1 MKSAYVAD
9 FGGFLKDL
17 DDLRERMES
26 WYALRLEDEQVTG
39 DHMTQYE
46 QVMGECDSLIAKI
59 TASMRVVKNAI
70 VPSSN
75 QYMLHVFFNPWYMIS
90 KLPMFPHEMT
100 HCPGSSE
107 GEGEVCCCP

>member
-59 TASMRVVKNAI
+59 TASMRVVKNAS

-75 QYMLHVFFNPWYMIS
+75 QYMLHVFS
-90 KLPMFPHEMT
+90 T
-100 HCPGSSE
+100 HDM
-107 GEGEVCCCP
+107 